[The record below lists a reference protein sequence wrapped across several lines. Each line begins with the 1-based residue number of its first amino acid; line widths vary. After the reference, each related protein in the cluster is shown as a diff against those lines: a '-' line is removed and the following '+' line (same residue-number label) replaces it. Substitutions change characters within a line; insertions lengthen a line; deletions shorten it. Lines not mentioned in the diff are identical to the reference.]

1 MPHLLIALITEV
13 SQPSVWR
20 TVLDTGAPYIV
31 SVGAGWIGS
40 SLRLGRKIRRMQS
53 ANSEQTEK
61 LEATFTK
68 ALNKLSEDIGTEL
81 RTMREDI
88 DERLEQDAT
97 RLNEVAQ
104 ELWGA
109 QRNNGIR
116 GDIRKLKED
125 SETQGRLLVQI
136 STTVEMLARRASP

>member
-1 MPHLLIALITEV
+1 MIELVTEAPAAAL
-13 SQPSVWR
+13 PLWR
-20 TVLDTGAPYIV
+20 AILDTAAPYIV

-40 SLRLGRKIRRMQS
+40 SLRFGRKIKHMQA
-53 ANSEQTEK
+53 ANLAKTDK
-61 LEATFTK
+61 LEDTFTK
-68 ALNKLSEDIGTEL
+68 ALDKLSEDIGTEL
-81 RTMREDI
+81 RTMRKDI
-88 DERLEQDAT
+88 DERLEQDTT